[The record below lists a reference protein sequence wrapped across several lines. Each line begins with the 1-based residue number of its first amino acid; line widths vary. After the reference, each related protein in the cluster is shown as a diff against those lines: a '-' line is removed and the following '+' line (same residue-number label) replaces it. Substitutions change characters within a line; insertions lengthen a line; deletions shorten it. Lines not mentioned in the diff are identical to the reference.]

1 MKCVFS
7 NGKITSQTGYEMK
20 RMILFG
26 TFLSGFSLNVIA
38 QSSDIQKPIT
48 LTPTLSVKNLD
59 WLENGTLGSAS
70 LKIQTHLSKKINL
83 SLEGGVFKSLGTT
96 NPTFNNINAVPSY
109 SCAALGGYDSKFGSA
124 TSITGVGTVTSG
136 IPKTYLQG
144 SFVNIDAGIPIKL
157 GDSSKFSIEPF
168 VGIEGKIWNRS
179 AEYGTEENVTT
190 FEEKYKFLSP
200 TLGAKLNYTSK
211 SKVKV
216 SLRISTSYPLL
227 SKMKTDEKNLTLPN
241 TEIDLTKMLSPS
253 IELGARIKK
262 ITIKLRYERINFGT
276 ADTIRG
282 YSMPSSSANV
292 SGISIG
298 YDF

>member
-1 MKCVFS
+1 
-7 NGKITSQTGYEMK
+7 
-20 RMILFG
+20 MILFG
-26 TFLSGFSLNVIA
+26 TFLSGLSLNVIA

-48 LTPTLSVKNLD
+48 ITPTISVQNLN
-59 WLENGTLGSAS
+59 WLENGTLGLAS
-70 LKIQTHLSKKINL
+70 LKIQTRLSKKINL
-83 SLEGGVFKSLGTT
+83 SVEGGVFKSLGTT
-96 NPTFNNINAVPSY
+96 NPTFSNINAVPSY
-109 SCAALGGYDSKFGSA
+109 SCAAFGGYDKKNGSP
-124 TSITGVGTVTSG
+124 TSIAGVGTATSG

-157 GDSSKFSIEPF
+157 GDSSKFAVEPF
-168 VGIEGKIWNRS
+168 IGLEGKIWNRS
-179 AEYGTEENVTT
+179 AEYGTEGNITT

-200 TLGAKLNYTSK
+200 SLGAKLNYTSK

-216 SLRISTSYPLL
+216 SLRISTSYPII

-253 IELGARIKK
+253 IELGVRIKK
-262 ITIKLRYERINFGT
+262 VTIKLRYERINIGT

-282 YSMPSSSANV
+282 CSPSMNITGLSL
-292 SGISIG
+292 G

>member
-1 MKCVFS
+1 
-7 NGKITSQTGYEMK
+7 
-20 RMILFG
+20 MILFG

-38 QSSDIQKPIT
+38 QSSGFQKPIT
-48 LTPTLSVKNLD
+48 FTPTLSVQNLD

-83 SLEGGVFKSLGTT
+83 SVEGGVFKSLGAT
-96 NPTFNNINAVPSY
+96 NPTFNNINAIPSY
-109 SCAALGGYDSKFGSA
+109 SCVATPNDKLGGIAASPAGFGTA
-124 TSITGVGTVTSG
+124 TSG

-179 AEYGTEENVTT
+179 AEFGTEGNITT

-216 SLRISTSYPLL
+216 SLRISTSYPLI

-262 ITIKLRYERINFGT
+262 VTIKLRYERINFGT

-282 YSMPSSSANV
+282 YLMPSSSANV

>member
-1 MKCVFS
+1 
-7 NGKITSQTGYEMK
+7 
-20 RMILFG
+20 MILFG
-26 TFLSGFSLNVIA
+26 TFLGGFSLNVIA

-48 LTPTLSVKNLD
+48 ITPTLSVQNLN
-59 WLENGTLGSAS
+59 WLENGTLGLAS
-70 LKIQTHLSKKINL
+70 LKIQTRLSKKINL
-83 SLEGGVFKSLGTT
+83 SVEGGVLKSLGTT

-109 SCAALGGYDSKFGSA
+109 SCAAFGDYNSKLGSPS
-124 TSITGVGTVTSG
+124 SIAGVGTTASG

-157 GDSSKFSIEPF
+157 GDSSKFSVEPF
-168 VGIEGKIWNRS
+168 VGLEGKIWNRS
-179 AEYGTEENVTT
+179 AEFGTEGNITT

-200 TLGAKLNYTSK
+200 SLGAKLNYTSK

-216 SLRISTSYPLL
+216 SLRISTSYPII

-253 IELGARIKK
+253 IELGMRVKK
-262 ITIKLRYERINFGT
+262 VTIKLRYERINFGT
-276 ADTIRG
+276 TDTIRG
-282 YSMPSSSANV
+282 YSMPSSSANI
-292 SGISIG
+292 SGVSIG

>member
-1 MKCVFS
+1 
-7 NGKITSQTGYEMK
+7 MK
-20 RMILFG
+20 RMILSG
-26 TFLSGFSLNVIA
+26 ILLSGFSLNAIA

-48 LTPTLSVKNLD
+48 ITPTLSVQNLD
-59 WLENGTLGSAS
+59 WLEGGTMGSAS
-70 LKIQTHLSKKINL
+70 LKVQTQIHKKINL
-83 SLEGGVFKSLGTT
+83 SVEGGAFKSLGATS
-96 NPTFNNINAVPSY
+96 PTFNNIEAVPSY
-109 SCAALGGYDSKFGSA
+109 SCAAFGGYDKLGSP
-124 TSITGVGTVTSG
+124 TSIAGVGTPTSG

-157 GDSSKFSIEPF
+157 GDSSKFSVEPF

-179 AEYGTEENVTT
+179 AEFGTEGNITT

-211 SKVKV
+211 SKIKV
-216 SLRISTSYPLL
+216 SLRISTSYPLI

-292 SGISIG
+292 SGVSIG

>member
-1 MKCVFS
+1 M
-7 NGKITSQTGYEMK
+7 GYEMK

-48 LTPTLSVKNLD
+48 ITPTLSVKNLD

-83 SLEGGVFKSLGTT
+83 SVEGGVFKSLGAT
-96 NPTFNNINAVPSY
+96 NPTFNNINTTPSF
-109 SCAALGGYDSKFGSA
+109 SCVAYAPVDKLGGIIGSVTGMGS
-124 TSITGVGTVTSG
+124 TSSG

-157 GDSSKFSIEPF
+157 GDSSKFSVEPF

-179 AEYGTEENVTT
+179 AEFGTEGNITT

-216 SLRISTSYPLL
+216 SLRVSTSYPLI
-227 SKMKTDEKNLTLPN
+227 SKMKTDEKNLTLSN

-262 ITIKLRYERINFGT
+262 VTIKLRYERINFGT

-282 YSMPSSSANV
+282 YSMPSSSANILGV
-292 SGISIG
+292 SIG

>member
-1 MKCVFS
+1 MK
-7 NGKITSQTGYEMK
+7 K
-20 RMILFG
+20 MILFG
-26 TFLSGFSLNVIA
+26 TLLSGFSLNVIA
-38 QSSDIQKPIT
+38 QSSGIQKPIT
-48 LTPTLSVKNLD
+48 VTPTLSVNHFD

-70 LKIQTHLSKKINL
+70 VKIQTQIHKKIYL
-83 SLEGGVFKSLGTT
+83 SLEGGAFKSLGATS
-96 NPTFNNINAVPSY
+96 PTFNNINALPSY
-109 SCAALGGYDSKFGSA
+109 SCVAYAPADKLGGLTGSSTGLSA
-124 TSITGVGTVTSG
+124 TTSG

-157 GDSSKFSIEPF
+157 SDSSKFSVEPF
-168 VGIEGKIWNRS
+168 MGIEGKVWNRS
-179 AEYGTEENVTT
+179 AEFGAEGNITT

-216 SLRISTSYPLL
+216 SLRISTSYPLI

-262 ITIKLRYERINFGT
+262 VTIKLRYERINFGT
-276 ADTIRG
+276 ADTVRG
-282 YSMPSSSANV
+282 YSMPSSSANI
-292 SGISIG
+292 SGFSIG

>member
-1 MKCVFS
+1 
-7 NGKITSQTGYEMK
+7 
-20 RMILFG
+20 MILFG

-38 QSSDIQKPIT
+38 QSSDIQKSIT
-48 LTPTLSVKNLD
+48 ITPTLSVQNLN
-59 WLENGTLGSAS
+59 WLESGTLGSAS

-83 SLEGGVFKSLGTT
+83 SVEGGIFKSLGIT
-96 NPTFNNINAVPSY
+96 NPTFNNINPVFSF
-109 SCAALGGYDSKFGSA
+109 SCIATPYDKSGAIA
-124 TSITGVGTVTSG
+124 TSPAGIGTPTSG

-144 SFVNIDAGIPIKL
+144 SFVNVDAGIPIKL

-168 VGIEGKIWNRS
+168 VGLEGKIWNRS
-179 AEYGTEENVTT
+179 AEYGREGNITT

-200 TLGAKLNYTSK
+200 SLGAKLNYTNK

-216 SLRISTSYPLL
+216 SLRISTSYPIIA
-227 SKMKTDEKNLTLPN
+227 KVKTDEKNLTLPN

-253 IELGARIKK
+253 IELGMRVKK
-262 ITIKLRYERINFGT
+262 VTIKLRYERINFGT
-276 ADTIRG
+276 TDTIRG

-292 SGISIG
+292 SGVSIG

>member
-1 MKCVFS
+1 MK
-7 NGKITSQTGYEMK
+7 KL
-20 RMILFG
+20 ILFG
-26 TFLSGFSLNVIA
+26 IFLSISSLNVFS
-38 QSSDIQKPIT
+38 QSSDNQKPIT
-48 LTPTLSVKNLD
+48 ITPTISVQNLD
-59 WLENGTLGSAS
+59 WLETGALGSAS
-70 LKIQTHLSKKINL
+70 LKVQTHLSKKVNL
-83 SLEGGVFKSLGTT
+83 SVEGGVFKSLGATS
-96 NPTFNNINAVPSY
+96 PIFNNFSSVPSY
-109 SCAALGGYDSKFGSA
+109 SCAYYGGDSKLGGIVASPAGIGA
-124 TSITGVGTVTSG
+124 TTTG

-157 GDSSKFSIEPF
+157 GDSSKFSVEPF
-168 VGIEGKIWNRS
+168 IGLEGKIWNRS
-179 AEYGTEENVTT
+179 AEFGTEGNITT

-200 TLGAKLNYTSK
+200 SIGAKINYTSK

-216 SLRISTSYPLL
+216 SLRISTSYPLI

-282 YSMPSSSANV
+282 YSMPSSSANI
-292 SGISIG
+292 SGVSIG

>member
-1 MKCVFS
+1 
-7 NGKITSQTGYEMK
+7 MK

-26 TFLSGFSLNVIA
+26 TLLSGFSLNVIA

-48 LTPTLSVKNLD
+48 ITPTISVQNLD
-59 WLENGTLGSAS
+59 WLETGRLGSAS
-70 LKIQTHLSKKINL
+70 LKVQTHISKKINL
-83 SLEGGVFKSLGTT
+83 SVEGGVFKSLGATS
-96 NPTFNNINAVPSY
+96 PTFNNISSVPSF
-109 SCAALGGYDSKFGSA
+109 SCAYYGGDLKLGGGIAASPA
-124 TSITGVGTVTSG
+124 GVGANTTG

-157 GDSSKFSIEPF
+157 GDSSKFAVEPF
-168 VGIEGKIWNRS
+168 IGLEGKIWNRS
-179 AEYGTEENVTT
+179 AEFGTEGNITT

-200 TLGAKLNYTSK
+200 SLGAKLNYTSK

-216 SLRISTSYPLL
+216 SLRISTSYPLI

-282 YSMPSSSANV
+282 YSMPASSANV

>member
-1 MKCVFS
+1 
-7 NGKITSQTGYEMK
+7 MK
-20 RMILFG
+20 RMILLG
-26 TFLSGFSLNVIA
+26 ILLSGISLNAIA

-48 LTPTLSVKNLD
+48 ITPTLSVQNLD
-59 WLENGTLGSAS
+59 WLESGTLGSAS
-70 LKIQTHLSKKINL
+70 LKVQTKLSKKINL
-83 SLEGGVFKSLGTT
+83 SVEGGVFKSLGATSP
-96 NPTFNNINAVPSY
+96 NFNNIEAIPSF
-109 SCAALGGYDSKFGSA
+109 SCIAYDPTVGKLGGLTGSPTGLGA
-124 TSITGVGTVTSG
+124 TTSG

-144 SFVNIDAGIPIKL
+144 SFVSIDAGIPIKL
-157 GDSSKFSIEPF
+157 GDSSKFSVEPF

-179 AEYGTEENVTT
+179 AEFGTEGNITT

-200 TLGAKLNYTSK
+200 TLGAKLNYISK
-211 SKVKV
+211 SKIKV
-216 SLRISTSYPLL
+216 SLRISTSYPLI

-262 ITIKLRYERINFGT
+262 VTIKLRYERINFGT

-292 SGISIG
+292 SGVSIG

>member
-1 MKCVFS
+1 
-7 NGKITSQTGYEMK
+7 MK
-20 RMILFG
+20 RMILLG
-26 TFLSGFSLNVIA
+26 ILLSGLSLNAIA

-48 LTPTLSVKNLD
+48 ITPTLSVQNLN
-59 WLENGTLGSAS
+59 WLEGGTLGSAS
-70 LKIQTHLSKKINL
+70 LKVQTQISKKINL
-83 SLEGGVFKSLGTT
+83 SVEGGVFKSLGATSP
-96 NPTFNNINAVPSY
+96 NFNNIEAIPSF
-109 SCAALGGYDSKFGSA
+109 SCAYYGGDTKLG
-124 TSITGVGTVTSG
+124 SIVASPTGIGAVTSG

-157 GDSSKFSIEPF
+157 GDSSKFSVEPF

-179 AEYGTEENVTT
+179 AEFGTEGNITT

-216 SLRISTSYPLL
+216 SLRISTSYPLI

-292 SGISIG
+292 SGVSIG

>member
-1 MKCVFS
+1 MILS
-7 NGKITSQTGYEMK
+7 LTSQTGYDMK
-20 RMILFG
+20 KMILLG
-26 TFLSGFSLNVIA
+26 ILLSEISLNAIA

-48 LTPTLSVKNLD
+48 ITPTLSVQNLN
-59 WLENGTLGSAS
+59 WLESGTVGSAS
-70 LKIQTHLSKKINL
+70 LKIQTQFSKKINL
-83 SLEGGVFKSLGTT
+83 SVEGGVFKSLGATS
-96 NPTFNNINAVPSY
+96 PTFNNINAVPSY
-109 SCAALGGYDSKFGSA
+109 SCIAYDPAIKLGGLTGSPTGLGA
-124 TSITGVGTVTSG
+124 TTSG

-157 GDSSKFSIEPF
+157 GDSSKFSVEPF

-179 AEYGTEENVTT
+179 AEFGTEGNITT

-216 SLRISTSYPLL
+216 SLRISTSYPLI

-253 IELGARIKK
+253 IELGVRIKK

-292 SGISIG
+292 SGVSIG